1 MTYSFRVC
9 SASLLFKLGKN
20 AMICFMIEVKDIK
33 KLAELSRL
41 QMTET
46 EMADFAE
53 EFDSILNYVAQ
64 VKNVVGELGERT
76 AGELRN
82 VMRGDDKPNVRGAK
96 TEVLTQEFPT
106 REGNY
111 LKVKKIL

>member
-1 MTYSFRVC
+1 
-9 SASLLFKLGKN
+9 
-20 AMICFMIEVKDIK
+20 MICFMIEVKDIK

-46 EMADFAE
+46 EMADFAK
-53 EFDSILNYVAQ
+53 EFLDILNYVDQ
-64 VKNVVGELGERT
+64 VKNAVGELGTRT

-82 VMRGDDKPNVRGAK
+82 VMRGDDKPNPKGAK
-96 TEVLTQEFPT
+96 TEVLVQEFPA
-106 REGNY
+106 RDSNY